1 MSLERNNLALRILPG
16 FFVIFIVLFAR
27 LLGLLEPLELF
38 HFDLILKL
46 RRSESQDDRI
56 FLIEIDEKDFLGMGN
71 PSRIPPQELVKLMNR
86 VQEYNPTVVGFNVLT
101 DLIDDTDSSS
111 IQLNSLLETQK
122 NVIIAEK
129 FLPPFIYPLPG
140 IESERVGFVDVLP
153 DQDLHI
159 RRSILGS
166 EDFQKKS
173 GFKFSFSLLMAKL
186 YLEEKG
192 YILNNG
198 ISDEFAMRFGKIE
211 IPRVYPNTGGYIR
224 VDNGGI
230 QTLVN
235 YRSGKSPF
243 KKITLR
249 DFKSKDF
256 EATDIEN
263 KIIIIGVTDPTRR
276 ISLNTPLSSDS
287 DIESN
292 LMDGLDMQAHFT
304 SQIIS
309 AVLENRPLIK
319 SWKGVYEYI
328 FISFFGLAIVMWTVL
343 ASFHP
348 LKLLLTSIL
357 MILLLFLTGY
367 FALSVYG
374 FWIIIVPEIVII
386 FFNYLI
392 YLLSFYQKK
401 SLKSQA
407 QVEERRKVIERTFN
421 IIHNVSLQKISI
433 ILSEVRN
440 NQENNFFIENELE
453 ELSQGIREIG
463 DYLKKEELTYEQSL
477 YLENGEK
484 LDLNNELHELFHQ
497 VYSKTLKRSFSA
509 LKTINVKIRSF
520 DKISSDKM
528 DFEKK
533 RELCRYLEEAIC
545 NVGKHSHNATSLVV
559 TGKNFQGFYTLT
571 IQDNGKIEMPINSQ
585 GEGTKYA
592 LKLSRKL
599 KGEFKRE
606 HIPEVGTLCYLRWKI

>member
-1 MSLERNNLALRILPG
+1 MSLERNNLAFRILPG
-16 FFVIFIVLFAR
+16 FFVIFIVLFSR
-27 LLGLLEPLELF
+27 LLGLLEPLEF
-38 HFDLILKL
+38 FYFDLMLKL
-46 RRSESQDDRI
+46 RVSEPQDDRI
-56 FLIEIDEKDFLGMGN
+56 FLIDIDGN
-71 PSRIPPQELVKLMNR
+71 DDLDIGKSSQIPSKELIDLVNQ
-86 VQEYNPTVVGFNVLT
+86 VQEHKPAIIGFNVLT
-101 DLIDDTDSSS
+101 DLISNSDESSEE
-111 IQLNSLLETQK
+111 LNNLLASQK
-122 NVIIAEK
+122 NIIVAEK
-129 FLPPFIYPLPG
+129 FLPPFIYPLPE

-166 EDFQKKS
+166 EDFQDES
-173 GFKFSFSLLMAKL
+173 DFKFSFSLLLAKL

-192 YILNNG
+192 YILENG
-198 ISDEFAMRFGKIE
+198 RSDKTAMRFEGIE

-243 KKITLR
+243 KKVTLR
-249 DFKSKDF
+249 DFKNKKF
-256 EATDIEN
+256 EASDIEN
-263 KIIIIGVTDPTRR
+263 KIVIIGVTDLKRR
-276 ISLNTPLSSDS
+276 ISLNTPLGSGRDIDS
-287 DIESN
+287 R

-319 SWKGVYEYI
+319 SWKGVHEYV
-328 FISFFGLAIVMWTVL
+328 FISVFGLAIVMWPVITFL
-343 ASFHP
+343 HP

-357 MILLLFLTGY
+357 TLLLLFLIGY
-367 FALSVYG
+367 FALSIYG
-374 FWIIIVPEIVII
+374 FWLIVVPKIVII
-386 FFNYLI
+386 FFNCFVYS
-392 YLLSFYQKK
+392 LSFYQRN
-401 SLKSQA
+401 SLKNQA

-433 ILSEVRN
+433 ILNDVRSD
-440 NQENNFFIENELE
+440 QETNSFIEKELE

-463 DYLKKEELTYEQSL
+463 DYLKEEELNYEQSL
-477 YLENGEK
+477 YLEDGDK

-497 VYSKTLKRSFSA
+497 VYSRTLKRNFSA
-509 LKTINVKIRSF
+509 FKTINVKIRSF
-520 DKISSDKM
+520 DKISSDKI

-545 NVGKHSHNATSLVV
+545 NVGKHSSNATSLVV
-559 TGKNFQGFYTLT
+559 VGKNFQGFYTLT
-571 IQDNGKIEMPINSQ
+571 VEDNGNIEVPINRQ

-606 HIPEVGTLCYLRWKI
+606 HIPEIGTLCKLKWKV